1 MNLPSFL
8 WLWKIAAWSMGFTL
22 FAYFLLAVSGVNMGY
37 RRLAGQSRP
46 KWLRSFHLLSG
57 LIMVALVLIL
67 LGIGLVGTIGHY
79 GSLGHSS
86 HLIAGLSVV
95 FLVFVSAI
103 SGLNI
108 TTRPPLARSLHI
120 GTNLLL
126 FLGFLFVTLTGWD
139 VVQKYLQ

>member
-1 MNLPSFL
+1 MENCRLVDGICSLCLFFT
-8 WLWKIAAWSMGFTL
+8 SGFGGKHGLSTTR
-22 FAYFLLAVSGVNMGY
+22 G
-37 RRLAGQSRP
+37 RSRP

>member
-1 MNLPSFL
+1 
-8 WLWKIAAWSMGFTL
+8 
-22 FAYFLLAVSGVNMGY
+22 
-37 RRLAGQSRP
+37 
-46 KWLRSFHLLSG
+46 
-57 LIMVALVLIL
+57 MVALVLIL

-86 HLIAGLSVV
+86 HLIAGLLVV

>member
-8 WLWKIAAWSMGFTL
+8 WLWKIAAWSMGFAL
-22 FAYFLLAVSGVNMGY
+22 FAYFLSAISGVNMGY

-46 KWLRSFHLLSG
+46 QWLRPFHLLSG

-67 LGIGLVGTIGHY
+67 LIIGLVGTIGHY
-79 GSLGHSS
+79 GNLGHSP

-108 TTRPPLARSLHI
+108 KTRPPLARSLHI